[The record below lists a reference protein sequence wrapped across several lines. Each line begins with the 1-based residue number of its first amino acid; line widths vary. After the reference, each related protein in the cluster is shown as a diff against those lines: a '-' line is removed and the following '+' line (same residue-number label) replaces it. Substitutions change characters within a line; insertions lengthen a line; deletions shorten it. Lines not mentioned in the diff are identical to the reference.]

1 MTTQNYTVELDVVT
15 IETISIAIDATSSSD
30 ATQQVLD
37 RVEGQLEDNQ
47 EVSVGDVY
55 LTNPSPQAL
64 TSGYTSLASLYGATP
79 QVETP
84 TPASQPEI
92 PGYTRL
98 IN

>member
-1 MTTQNYTVELDVVT
+1 MTTQNYTVELDVIN
-15 IETISIAIDATSSSD
+15 IETITITIDATSVGD
-30 ATQQVLD
+30 ATEQVLSRIED
-37 RVEGQLEDNQ
+37 QLEENQ

-55 LTNPSPQAL
+55 LTNPTSQTSA
-64 TSGYTSLASLYGATP
+64 SGYTSLASLYGATP

-84 TPASQPEI
+84 APTPAPQI